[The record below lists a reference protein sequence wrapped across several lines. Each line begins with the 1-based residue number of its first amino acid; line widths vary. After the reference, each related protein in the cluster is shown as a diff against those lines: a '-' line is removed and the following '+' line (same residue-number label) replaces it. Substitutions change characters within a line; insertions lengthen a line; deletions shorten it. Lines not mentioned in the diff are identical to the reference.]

1 MLEHN
6 QVPRRFCNFQ
16 YVWPHFFL
24 EHFQLLIFPCIQ
36 NVKAKCFQPARR
48 HSILCWASHH
58 ESTYFQEKTCSEADF
73 FAFCLVSRVS
83 GGARAFSAIQ
93 KSTWND
99 NKFQNLRR
107 VSLKSQEVQREWG
120 VSGFFPPKT
129 WISCKQ
135 QCNVAESQHG
145 MTKTRSASKSEEG
158 VTQEVQLRKAWRS
171 CGQLQQCY

>member
-24 EHFQLLIFPCIQ
+24 EHFQLLISPCIQ
-36 NVKAKCFQPARR
+36 NVKAECFQPARR

-58 ESTYFQEKTCSEADF
+58 ESPYFQAKTCSEADF

-120 VSGFFPPKT
+120 ARAFF
-129 WISCKQ
+129 
-135 QCNVAESQHG
+135 
-145 MTKTRSASKSEEG
+145 
-158 VTQEVQLRKAWRS
+158 LRKHDFLANSNAVVLKVNMEWQKLDLPPNLRRGS
-171 CGQLQQCY
+171 LKKLS